1 MKKKYHVYGQ
11 HYNWTH
17 DIKEAKQWSKDWN
30 GIVTVELN
38 GTERPLSSRE
48 LLYVSSK

>member
-17 DIKEAKQWSKDWN
+17 DIKEAKQWAINWN
-30 GIVTVELN
+30 GIVTIEFN
-38 GTERPLSSRE
+38 GHERPLSSKE
-48 LLYVSSK
+48 LLYVACK